1 MIGLQRCART
11 VLIIYF
17 FFPLTVIYP
26 QTISFKDEAIT
37 RGLAFIHDN
46 GGTDQKFYVETMGS
60 GSCLIDYDGDKDLD
74 IFFVQG
80 APLPGWEKEG
90 TLRNQLF
97 RNEGGQFIN
106 VTGESGL
113 GETSYGSGCSVADY
127 DNDGDTDL
135 YITNFGEDILYRN
148 EGNGTFADVSYIS
161 GISSPFWGASASF
174 FDADND
180 GWLDIFV
187 VNYVDY
193 SIQNNPWCGDKNIE
207 RRTYCAPDMF
217 LGIEDQIYHNNGDG
231 TFSDISN
238 SANISKLMGKGLG
251 VATADID
258 SDGDIDIYVSNNN
271 LMNYLYINDST
282 GVFREDALFAGV
294 GYNENGQA
302 ESGKGVAFGDYDRDG
317 FPDLFI
323 TNTSGEPNRLY
334 KNNGEGI
341 FTDVTSL
348 SGLGKASVGFSGFS
362 TKFVDLDLDGWLDI
376 FVING
381 HVQEN
386 IEMINPNYSYAQK
399 KQVFINDGQGF
410 FYDKTDEIAGDLL
423 VASVGRSAAF
433 GDIDNDGDIDVIV
446 SNNHGQAN
454 LLINEGKPINNWI
467 GLQLNGRLYNI
478 DSIGAKVWVKTQS
491 GVQWAMVNPTASYLS
506 SNDKRLQFGLGKD
519 IRVDEI
525 IIAWP
530 GGGVDRIEDIEPN
543 HYYLIQ
549 PGGAISTIW

>member
-1 MIGLQRCART
+1 MRCVS
-11 VLIIYF
+11 VL
-17 FFPLTVIYP
+17 
-26 QTISFKDEAIT
+26 
-37 RGLAFIHDN
+37 
-46 GGTDQKFYVETMGS
+46 
-60 GSCLIDYDGDKDLD
+60 
-74 IFFVQG
+74 
-80 APLPGWEKEG
+80 
-90 TLRNQLF
+90 
-97 RNEGGQFIN
+97 
-106 VTGESGL
+106 
-113 GETSYGSGCSVADY
+113 
-127 DNDGDTDL
+127 
-135 YITNFGEDILYRN
+135 
-148 EGNGTFADVSYIS
+148 
-161 GISSPFWGASASF
+161 
-174 FDADND
+174 
-180 GWLDIFV
+180 
-187 VNYVDY
+187 
-193 SIQNNPWCGDKNIE
+193 
-207 RRTYCAPDMF
+207 RR
-217 LGIEDQIYHNNGDG
+217 
-231 TFSDISN
+231 
-238 SANISKLMGKGLG
+238 
-251 VATADID
+251 VRR
-258 SDGDIDIYVSNNN
+258 V
-271 LMNYLYINDST
+271 
-282 GVFREDALFAGV
+282 
-294 GYNENGQA
+294 
-302 ESGKGVAFGDYDRDG
+302 GDYDRDG

-410 FYDKTDEIAGDLL
+410 FYDKSDEIAGDLL
-423 VASVGRSAAF
+423 AISVGRSAAF

-446 SNNHGQAN
+446 SNNNDKAN